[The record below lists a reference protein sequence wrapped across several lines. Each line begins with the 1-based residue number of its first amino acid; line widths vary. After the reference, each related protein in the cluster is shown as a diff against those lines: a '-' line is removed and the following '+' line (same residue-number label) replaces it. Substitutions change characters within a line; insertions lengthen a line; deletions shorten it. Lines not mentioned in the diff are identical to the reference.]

1 MRTVPRLNKCS
12 YLLPIDLI
20 ERPIEVPGNGML
32 SSFIG
37 DIVASNISNPAR
49 EVSQHVLMDA
59 LARSPVYLG
68 QSAVIGP
75 DNGVLSTF
83 VGNIVARYSDNGI
96 AEAGQHILRDCVRKS
111 VVYR

>member
-59 LARSPVYLG
+59 LTRSPVYLV
-68 QSAVIGP
+68 QIAVAGP
-75 DNGVLSTF
+75 DNGMLSSF
-83 VGNIVARYSDNGI
+83 IGDIVACYFGNYI
-96 AEAGQHILRDCVRKS
+96 AEVGHHVLMDALS
-111 VVYR
+111 

>member
-32 SSFIG
+32 SAFIG
-37 DIVASNISNPAR
+37 DIVASDISNPTR

-59 LARSPVYLG
+59 LTRSPVYLG
-68 QSAVIGP
+68 QIAVAGS
-75 DNGVLSTF
+75 DNHVLSAF
-83 VGNIVARYSDNGI
+83 IGDIVASDFNNSTW
-96 AEAGQHILRDCVRKS
+96 EVSQHVLMDALA
-111 VVYR
+111 

>member
-32 SSFIG
+32 SAFIG
-37 DIVASNISNPAR
+37 DIVASDISNPTR

-59 LARSPVYLG
+59 LTRPPVHFGHSTVAGSDNHVLG
-68 QSAVIGP
+68 AFTGDV
-75 DNGVLSTF
+75 
-83 VGNIVARYSDNGI
+83 VARNSENGI
-96 AEAGQHILRDCVRKS
+96 AEASQYIL
-111 VVYR
+111 

>member
-59 LARSPVYLG
+59 LTRSPVYLG
-68 QSAVIGP
+68 QIAVAGP
-75 DNGVLSTF
+75 DNHVLSAF
-83 VGNIVARYSDNGI
+83 IGDIVASDFNNSTQ
-96 AEAGQHILRDCVRKS
+96 EVGQYVLMDALA
-111 VVYR
+111 

>member
-32 SSFIG
+32 SAFTG
-37 DIVASNISNPAR
+37 DIVASDISNPAR

-59 LARSPVYLG
+59 LTRLPVYLG

-75 DNGVLSTF
+75 DNDVLSAF
-83 VGNIVARYSDNGI
+83 NGDIGGPSSRNSI
-96 AEAGQHILRDCVRKS
+96 AEVG
-111 VVYR
+111 